1 MQLRSFS
8 ALVVN
13 SFPAILY
20 LVPRYYLKGLRW
32 DLQTLKVN
40 PFGMLCVSL
49 ATDLKPSLGLGM
61 TAFNTLVGLT
71 IILTVKVSL
80 FIITK
85 VIGNSKVHNNCSVSN
100 HK

>member
-1 MQLRSFS
+1 MMHAFIC
-8 ALVVN
+8 
-13 SFPAILY
+13 AIDEKRRY
-20 LVPRYYLKGLRW
+20 LVPEYYLKGLRW

-71 IILTVKVSL
+71 IILSQ
-80 FIITK
+80 
-85 VIGNSKVHNNCSVSN
+85 S
-100 HK
+100 